1 MSNLDRLWDIEKHYG
16 NLELFVK
23 ELNVLEENKEMLRME
38 NRYQALKQ
46 TYEDLVLKKKTL
58 KTHLRKLDQ
67 EVQIHEEKFKIAEN
81 TLYSGSVTDLK
92 QLNHLEKEKEHHFI
106 SIDKLEDDILESMG
120 TSDSVDSEIDNISR
134 DILMLDTELVKKRV
148 EVDSLMSELNDKINN
163 EKSII
168 EELENSCDENLLVA
182 YHGIRSRKG
191 SGIAEIKNDVCGGCH
206 MRIPENLVEKA
217 KQGKK
222 IINCENCGRILYPL
236 QE

>member
-16 NLELFVK
+16 NLDLFMK
-23 ELNVLEENKEMLRME
+23 ELKVLDENKEMLRME
-38 NRYQALKQ
+38 SRYKALKLAC
-46 TYEDLVLKKKTL
+46 EDLGVKKNEL
-58 KTHLRKLDQ
+58 RTHLRKLER
-67 EVQIHEEKFKIAEN
+67 EVQTHEEKFKMAEK
-81 TLYSGSVTDLK
+81 TLYNGSVTDLK
-92 QLNHLEKEKEHHFI
+92 QLEHLEKEKLYHFD

-120 TSDSVDSEIDNISR
+120 KSEDFDIEIDNISR
-134 DILMLDTELVKKRV
+134 EVSVLEYELLEKRV
-148 EVDSLMSELNDKINN
+148 EVESLISELNGKINN
-163 EKSII
+163 EKSKIRD
-168 EELENSCDENLLVA
+168 LENSCDENLLGV

-236 QE
+236 EK